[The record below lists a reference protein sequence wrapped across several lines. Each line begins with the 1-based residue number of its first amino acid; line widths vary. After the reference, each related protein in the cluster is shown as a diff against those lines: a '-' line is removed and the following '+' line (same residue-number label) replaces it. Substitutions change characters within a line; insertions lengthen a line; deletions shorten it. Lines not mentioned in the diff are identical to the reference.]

1 MHIKDYNFACK
12 VNEIDEFIV
21 DMGGQYSI
29 NDLENRVVLVFE
41 LTILLLQ

>member
-1 MHIKDYNFACK
+1 M
-12 VNEIDEFIV
+12 NETDEFIV

>member
-1 MHIKDYNFACK
+1 MA
-12 VNEIDEFIV
+12 EIDEFIV
-21 DMGGQYSI
+21 DMGGKYSI